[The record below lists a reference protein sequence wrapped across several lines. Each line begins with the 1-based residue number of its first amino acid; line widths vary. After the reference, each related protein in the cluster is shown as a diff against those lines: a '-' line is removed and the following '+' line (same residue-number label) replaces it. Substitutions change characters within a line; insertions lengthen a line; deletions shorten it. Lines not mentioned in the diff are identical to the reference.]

1 VLHSENYL
9 NCWWGRKGRV
19 IGQLATPG
27 RVATV
32 KVKLKVM
39 SCPCRNAVVNFAACF
54 LRIVRSRRLLAATQ
68 TKHQVESRLLLD
80 VVIRKSPAVLELL
93 TSEDQALLV
102 WGDTLLVL
110 NLRLDVVDGVG

>member
-32 KVKLKVM
+32 KVKSK

-54 LRIVRSRRLLAATQ
+54 LQSVRPRRLLAATQ
-68 TKHQVESRLLLD
+68 TEHQVESRLLLD

-93 TSEDQALLV
+93 AGEDETLLV